1 MGGPANNRYG
11 PKNAISSYLPDEFQ
25 LPDDENEFK
34 EFYAERE
41 RITSSVLNI
50 REIGQYQLQELLTAQ
65 TWFPIA
71 NTNTPGRSNIQRYV
85 FRKVLIWADATN
97 IIAPGIPSPNLPN
110 ATTGNMAH
118 GITFQPTGFFTNI
131 YAVSKNPSAAPGQ
144 QKYINITFASP
155 TSSECIAIYCDDTN
169 VYIKTGNNRSA
180 WTQTYIILEYI
191 KA

>member
-11 PKNAISSYLPDEFQ
+11 PKNSISSYLPDEFQ

-71 NTNTPGRSNIQRYV
+71 NTNAPGKSNIQRYV
-85 FRKVLIWADATN
+85 FRKVIQS
-97 IIAPGIPSPNLPN
+97 GQLPN
-110 ATTGNMAH
+110 NSIQTIPH
-118 GITFQPTGFFTNI
+118 GINMQPTGFFTNM
-131 YAVSKNPSAAPGQ
+131 YATSNDGTTYIMVPYSAPAPGQ
-144 QKYINITFASP
+144 IT
-155 TSSECIAIYCDDTN
+155 IYADRTN
-169 VYIKTGNNRSA
+169 VYI
-180 WTQTYIILEYI
+180 QTYESWAGYNNTNVILEYI